1 MYKDLKFPIL
11 IVHRAVK
18 TDCVAGERVRGIAAE
33 LTQDGFAVL
42 AAADHAQ
49 ARLVA
54 ATHHGLACMLIAA
67 EGAGENIPLLQNMTE
82 LIRLAR
88 LRAPDLPIFALG
100 EQVTLENAPAEA
112 MSELNQ
118 LRGILYLFEDTVPF
132 LARQVARAAH
142 SYLDGLLPPFFKALV
157 QHTAQSNYSWHTPG
171 HGGGVAYRKS
181 PVGQAF
187 HQFFGENTLRSDLSV
202 SVPELGSLL
211 DHTGP
216 LAEAETR
223 AARNFGAD
231 HTFFV
236 INGTSTANKI
246 VWHSMVGRN
255 DLVLVD
261 RNCHKSVVHAIIMT
275 GAIPLYLCP
284 ERNELGIIGPIPL
297 SEFRPESIRA
307 KIEANPLTR
316 GREPRIRLAVVTN
329 STYDGLC
336 YHAGQ
341 IKQMLGSSVEILHFD
356 EAWFAY
362 AAFHDFFASRY
373 AMGTPRT
380 ADSPLLFSTHS
391 THKLLAAFSQASMIH
406 VQDGGT
412 RALDRDRFN
421 EAFMMH
427 TSTSPQYSILASLD
441 VASAMMEGPA
451 GRSLLQEMFDEALSF
466 RRALAKLREHID
478 VEDWWFSIWQPPS
491 ADRTVS
497 LAAED
502 WLLKPGAE
510 WHGFGD
516 VAEDYVLLDPL
527 KVTLVMPGLSVG
539 GVLDDCG
546 IPAAVVSKFLWER
559 GLVVEKTGLYS
570 FLVLFSM
577 GITKG
582 KWSTLLTELLEF
594 KRHYDSNSRL
604 TACLPSVVALAPSR
618 YQGLGLR
625 DLCRQLHDCYRNN
638 ATAKQLKRLFTRLPE
653 VAITPAEAYDRLV
666 KGDVEAVP
674 IECLL
679 GRIAAVMLVPYPPGI
694 PLIIPGERFTEA
706 TRCILDYLRSLA
718 RSTASF
724 PASWPMYTDCRARTA
739 WRVRSTPSIAS
750 GNTNDLDATLR
761 QLEAIIAQMVHSI
774 ANCQAIGG
782 FRRGRSAAIGRK
794 GGFLELMDGVDA
806 AFGISCMKLTDQYC
820 CHLA

>member
-1 MYKDLKFPIL
+1 MYKDLKFPVL
-11 IVHRAVK
+11 IVHRDIK
-18 TDCVAGERVRGIAAE
+18 SDTVAGDRVRGIAQE
-33 LTQDGFAVL
+33 LAQDGFTILSAIDY
-42 AAADHAQ
+42 AEG
-49 ARLVA
+49 RLVA

-67 EGAGENIPLLQNMTE
+67 EGAGENTHLLQNMVE

-88 LRAPDLPIFALG
+88 SRAPHLPIFALG
-100 EQVTLENAPAEA
+100 EQVTLENAPADA

-142 SYLDGLLPPFFKALV
+142 NYLDGLLPPFFKALV

-216 LAEAETR
+216 LAEAEAR

-246 VWHSMVGRN
+246 VWHSMVGRD

-261 RNCHKSVVHAIIMT
+261 RNCHKSVLHAIIMT

-297 SEFRPESIRA
+297 SEFSPESIQA
-307 KIEANPLTR
+307 KILANPLAR
-316 GREPRIRLAVVTN
+316 GREARVKMAVVTN

-336 YHAGQ
+336 YNAEM
-341 IKQMLGSSVEILHFD
+341 IKQTLGNSVEVLHFD
-356 EAWFAY
+356 EAWYAY
-362 AAFHDFFASRY
+362 AAFHEFFAGRY
-373 AMGTPRT
+373 AMGTSRS
-380 ADSPLLFSTHS
+380 AESPLVFSTHS

-406 VQDGGT
+406 VQDGG
-412 RALDRDRFN
+412 RRQLDRDRFN

-427 TSTSPQYSILASLD
+427 ISTSPQYSILASLD
-441 VASAMMEGPA
+441 VSSAMMEGPA

-466 RRALAKLREHID
+466 RRALANLREHLGAD
-478 VEDWWFSIWQPPS
+478 DWWFSVWQPPRVEGVHRV
-491 ADRTVS
+491 AT
-497 LAAED
+497 ED
-502 WLLKPGAE
+502 WLLEPQAQ

-516 VAEDYVLLDPL
+516 LGEDYVLLDPI
-527 KVTLVMPGLSVG
+527 KVTLVMPGLDAAGS
-539 GVLDDCG
+539 LDRNG

-594 KRHYDSNSRL
+594 KRSYDANTEL
-604 TACLPSVVALAPSR
+604 AHCLPCVASLDPQR
-618 YQGLGLR
+618 YRGMGLR
-625 DLCRQLHDCYRNN
+625 DLCDQLHACYRSN
-638 ATAKQLKRLFTRLPE
+638 ATAKQLKRLYTRLPE
-653 VAITPAEAYDRLV
+653 VVMKPSMAYDKLV
-666 KGDVEAVP
+666 RGEVEAVP
-674 IECLL
+674 IEQLL
-679 GRIAAVMLVPYPPGI
+679 GRVAAVMLVPYPPGI
-694 PLIIPGERFTEA
+694 PLIMPGERFTEA
-706 TRCILDYLRSLA
+706 TRSIIDYLAFA
-718 RSTASF
+718 RAFDTGF
-724 PASWPMYTDCRARTA
+724 PGFVADVHGLQHQETDGGRVYTVDC
-739 WRVRSTPSIAS
+739 VK
-750 GNTNDLDATLR
+750 
-761 QLEAIIAQMVHSI
+761 E
-774 ANCQAIGG
+774 
-782 FRRGRSAAIGRK
+782 
-794 GGFLELMDGVDA
+794 
-806 AFGISCMKLTDQYC
+806 
-820 CHLA
+820 

>member
-1 MYKDLKFPIL
+1 MYKDLKFPVL
-11 IVHRAVK
+11 IVHRDIKAD
-18 TDCVAGERVRGIAAE
+18 TVAGERVRGIAQE
-33 LTQDGFAVL
+33 LAQDGFTILPAVDY
-42 AAADHAQ
+42 AEG
-49 ARLVA
+49 RLVA

-67 EGAGENIPLLQNMTE
+67 EGAGENTHLLQNMVE

-88 LRAPDLPIFALG
+88 VRAPHLPIFALG
-100 EQVTLENAPAEA
+100 EQVTLENAPADVI
-112 MSELNQ
+112 SELNQ

-216 LAEAETR
+216 LAAAEAR
-223 AARNFGAD
+223 AAKNFGAD

-246 VWHSMVGRN
+246 VWHSMVGRD

-297 SEFRPESIRA
+297 SEFSPVSIQA
-307 KIEANPLTR
+307 KIQANPLAR
-316 GREPRIRLAVVTN
+316 GRPPKVKLSVVTN

-336 YHAGQ
+336 YNAEL
-341 IKQMLGSSVEILHFD
+341 IKQELGNSVEVLHFD
-356 EAWFAY
+356 EAWYAY
-362 AAFHDFFASRY
+362 AAFHEFFRGRY
-373 AMGTPRT
+373 AMGTSRS
-380 ADSPLLFSTHS
+380 ADSPLVFSTHS

-406 VQDGGT
+406 VQDGGA
-412 RALDRDRFN
+412 RQLDRDRFN

-427 TSTSPQYSILASLD
+427 ISTSPQYSILASLD
-441 VASAMMEGPA
+441 VSSAMMEGPA

-466 RRALAKLREHID
+466 RRAMANLREHMAAD
-478 VEDWWFSIWQPPS
+478 DWWFSIWQPPLGEG
-491 ADRTVS
+491 ARQVKT
-497 LAAED
+497 ED
-502 WLLKPGAE
+502 WLLQPQAD

-516 VAEDYVLLDPL
+516 VSDDYVLLDPI
-527 KVTLVMPGLSVG
+527 KVTLVMPGLSAG
-539 GVLDDCG
+539 GALSEHG

-559 GLVVEKTGLYS
+559 GLVVEKTGLYT

-594 KRHYDSNSRL
+594 KRNYDANTDLLESLS
-604 TACLPSVVALAPSR
+604 CVAGLDPVR

-625 DLCRQLHDCYRNN
+625 DLCDQLHACYRSN

-653 VAITPAEAYDRLV
+653 VVMKPADAYDRMV
-666 KGDVEAVP
+666 RGEVEAVP
-674 IECLL
+674 IEQLL

-694 PLIIPGERFTEA
+694 PLIMPGERFTEA
-706 TRCILDYLRSLA
+706 TRSIIDYLA
-718 RSTASF
+718 FA
-724 PASWPMYTDCRARTA
+724 
-739 WRVRSTPSIAS
+739 
-750 GNTNDLDATLR
+750 
-761 QLEAIIAQMVHSI
+761 
-774 ANCQAIGG
+774 
-782 FRRGRSAAIGRK
+782 
-794 GGFLELMDGVDA
+794 A
-806 AFGISCMKLTDQYC
+806 AFDSGFPGFVADVHGLQHETTAQGRVYTVDCIKV
-820 CHLA
+820 

>member
-11 IVHRAVK
+11 IVHRDIKA
-18 TDCVAGERVRGIAAE
+18 DSVAGDRVRGIAQE
-33 LTQDGFAVL
+33 LVQDGFTILPAVDY
-42 AAADHAQ
+42 AEG
-49 ARLVA
+49 RLVA

-67 EGAGENIPLLQNMTE
+67 EGAGENTHLLQNMVE

-88 LRAPDLPIFALG
+88 VRAPHLPIFALG
-100 EQVTLENAPAEA
+100 EQVTLENAPADA

-142 SYLDGLLPPFFKALV
+142 NYLDGLLPPFFKALV

-216 LAEAETR
+216 LAAAEAR

-246 VWHSMVGRN
+246 VWHSMVGRD

-261 RNCHKSVVHAIIMT
+261 RNCHKSVLHAIIMT

-297 SEFRPESIRA
+297 SEFSREAIQA
-307 KIEANPLTR
+307 KIEANPLAA
-316 GREPRIRLAVVTN
+316 GREPRVKMAVVTN

-336 YHAGQ
+336 YNAEM
-341 IKQMLGSSVEILHFD
+341 IKQVLGNSVEVLHFD
-356 EAWFAY
+356 EAWYAY
-362 AAFHDFFASRY
+362 AAFHEFFAGRY
-373 AMGTPRT
+373 AMGTSRS
-380 ADSPLLFSTHS
+380 ADSPLVFSTHS

-406 VQDGGT
+406 VQDGGA
-412 RALDRDRFN
+412 RQLDRDRFN

-427 TSTSPQYSILASLD
+427 ISTSPQYSILASLD
-441 VASAMMEGPA
+441 VSSAMMEGPA

-466 RRALAKLREHID
+466 RRALANLREHLAD
-478 VEDWWFSIWQPPS
+478 DDWWFSIWQPPQVGGIHRV
-491 ADRTVS
+491 AT
-497 LAAED
+497 ED
-502 WLLKPGAE
+502 WLLQPQAE

-516 VAEDYVLLDPL
+516 VSEDYVLLDPI
-527 KVTLVMPGLSVG
+527 KVTLVMPGLDAG
-539 GVLDDCG
+539 GSLGEHG

-594 KRHYDSNSRL
+594 KRNYDAN
-604 TACLPSVVALAPSR
+604 TALLQSLPCVAQLDPLR
-618 YQGLGLR
+618 YHGMGLR
-625 DLCRQLHDCYRNN
+625 DLCEQLHECYRAN
-638 ATAKQLKRLFTRLPE
+638 ATAKQLKRLYTRLPE
-653 VAITPAEAYDRLV
+653 VVMKPGDAYDKLV
-666 KGDVEAVP
+666 RGEVEAVP
-674 IECLL
+674 IERLI
-679 GRIAAVMLVPYPPGI
+679 GRVAAVMLVPYPPGI
-694 PLIIPGERFTEA
+694 PLIMPGERFTES
-706 TRCILDYLRSLA
+706 TRSIIDYLSFA
-718 RSTASF
+718 RAFDRGF
-724 PASWPMYTDCRARTA
+724 PGFVADVHGPQHEVGDVYTVDCIR
-739 WRVRSTPSIAS
+739 
-750 GNTNDLDATLR
+750 
-761 QLEAIIAQMVHSI
+761 E
-774 ANCQAIGG
+774 
-782 FRRGRSAAIGRK
+782 
-794 GGFLELMDGVDA
+794 
-806 AFGISCMKLTDQYC
+806 
-820 CHLA
+820 